1 MFCFIGRQNLIVRF
15 VVLRLKIAFKISRC
29 IYYQPIGGKGK
40 NRALRYQTMG
50 GKIEAHHTFF
60 GHVFPLFAPV
70 AWVRFESFLDWLI
83 LFSVADVIGQK
94 YCFGFGFAPLK
105 FKYALS

>member
-1 MFCFIGRQNLIVRF
+1 MFCFIERQNLIVRF

-50 GKIEAHHTFF
+50 GKIKARHTFF

-70 AWVRFESFLDWLI
+70 AWVRFESFLDWL
-83 LFSVADVIGQK
+83 FSVADVIGQK

-105 FKYALS
+105 FKNALS